1 MIEYLPFRG
10 VESKGVNKQT
20 LLPANSKDHVDAKHH
35 SIDNQA
41 NQTLYKD
48 AREIRGSKS
57 TADSKANL
65 DF

>member
-1 MIEYLPFRG
+1 MIEDLHFRV
-10 VESKGVNKQT
+10 VESKQT
-20 LLPANSKDHVDAKHH
+20 CSPNNHVDAKHH

-48 AREIRGSKS
+48 AREIRSSKS
-57 TADSKANL
+57 AADSKANL